1 MLVDRETDPRSP
13 VSGVPG
19 AGARVVA
26 VAASAGHGFSKQTR
40 PVIRLVTGLG
50 VEDDGHLGETV
61 QHLSRVRRDP
71 SAPNLRQV
79 HLMASE
85 LFDELAAVGH
95 RVGPGDLGENVTTT
109 GLDVL
114 GLPTGTLLRLGA
126 TVELVVTGLRNP
138 CVQIDNFQPGLL
150 RHVLG
155 RDSQGNV
162 VRRAGI
168 MAVVQHGGEVRPGDD
183 ITVELPAEPHRPLE
197 PV

>member
-26 VAASAGHGFSKQTR
+26 VAASARHGFSKQTR
-40 PVIRLVTGLG
+40 QVIRLVTGLG

-71 SAPNLRQV
+71 RAPNLRQV

-109 GLDVL
+109 GIDVL
-114 GLPTGTLLRLGA
+114 ALPAGTLLR
-126 TVELVVTGLRNP
+126 
-138 CVQIDNFQPGLL
+138 
-150 RHVLG
+150 
-155 RDSQGNV
+155 
-162 VRRAGI
+162 
-168 MAVVQHGGEVRPGDD
+168 
-183 ITVELPAEPHRPLE
+183 
-197 PV
+197 